1 MYIPPPHLAQ
11 GKKSYTN
18 AYNDILSA
26 FRRSPQTSASSVI
39 LLVAPDVDSLCAAR
53 MLASLFK
60 QDDVLYRIIP
70 VSSVQELQS
79 VKDELATYAELHTLL
94 LVNMGNFIDL
104 PTPEWF
110 GEFDLG
116 VSIHVI
122 DSSRPR
128 SMANLFYPGEN
139 GERVV
144 LWDDGDAGKLV
155 DLRKAWETL
164 EFEPLPDSDDD
175 SESEDEL
182 SDEGDVEED
191 GEDGEEDGEDD
202 DARPANGK
210 RKSTDGNGK
219 ARKRR
224 KTQKPVYRVTR
235 DEVYQY
241 KQKLNKYY
249 YAGTSYGQSAASTI
263 YILATVLERVD
274 NDLLWLAILGLTF
287 QYTTARISRDT
298 YEQQHTVYHDE
309 VSRLNPIF
317 SNTETS
323 HSLNSLNPDDLSVR
337 PTDELRFMLFR
348 HWNLYDA
355 MYHSSYVASK
365 LGIWK
370 EKGRK
375 RLTGLLAKMGFSI
388 PQTQQP
394 YSHMD
399 MDLKRALVKKLDDVA
414 PEYGLVELSYPSFM
428 RCYGYH
434 SQPLSAADAVESIN
448 ALMDFAGGARLEIEM
463 EGHRHGGEWFGGG
476 KLWEAVGYEKEI
488 TSAKSTMGT
497 NGPENA
503 QGNGNDDGDDEP
515 VALEWWKKNFW
526 SAYDSLTDIKRL
538 REALRLAMAIHK
550 SIIRQGTSI
559 IDKQDIRTM
568 RNHRV
573 VVLTQG
579 PDLVLFHHP
588 GMLTRL
594 ALWLIDA
601 LRDRI
606 PATVA
611 VGRNKR
617 RDLPFIVACLNE
629 SKGTY
634 VVAGIMASPEFGDVR
649 RNTFATNF
657 LNASQ
662 ATNTSIQHTSFNT
675 NIVEIDEKDLKPFLE
690 VLCA

>member
-1 MYIPPPHLAQ
+1 MFIPPPQLAQ
-11 GKKSYTN
+11 GRKTYTD
-18 AYNDILSA
+18 AYADILSA
-26 FRRSPQTSASSVI
+26 YRRSPQTSASSVI

-70 VSSVQELQS
+70 VSSVQELQD
-79 VKDELATYAELHTLL
+79 VKEELATYAELHALIL
-94 LVNMGNFIDL
+94 INMGNFIDL
-104 PTPEWF
+104 PTPAWF

-128 SMANLFYPGEN
+128 SMANMFYPGEN
-139 GERVV
+139 GERVI
-144 LWDDGDAGKLV
+144 LWDDGDAEKLTE
-155 DLRKAWETL
+155 LRKAWETL
-164 EFEPLPDSDDD
+164 EFEPLPDSDDED
-175 SESEDEL
+175 SED
-182 SDEGDVEED
+182 DFDDDED
-191 GEDGEEDGEDD
+191 GLEEEDD
-202 DARPANGK
+202 DNSEDNDDDEDAENGSRPSGK
-210 RKSTDGNGK
+210 RRSTDGNSK

-224 KTQKPVYRVTR
+224 KLEKPVFNVTR
-235 DEVYQY
+235 DEVEEY
-241 KQKLNKYY
+241 KQRLNKYY

-274 NDLLWLAILGLTF
+274 NDMLWLAILGLTY
-287 QYTTARISRDT
+287 QYITARISRDK
-298 YEQQHTVYHDE
+298 YEQQHTIYHDE
-309 VSRLNPIF
+309 VSRLNPMTF
-317 SNTETS
+317 NSEES
-323 HSLNSLNPDDLSVR
+323 HSLNSVNADDLSVR
-337 PTDELRFMLFR
+337 PTEELRFMFFR

-399 MDLKRALVKKLDDVA
+399 RDLKKALVKKLDDVA

-448 ALMDFAGGARLEIEM
+448 SLLDFAGGARLEVEL

-476 KLWEAVGYEKEI
+476 KLWEADGYEKDPALVKVNAA
-488 TSAKSTMGT
+488 TKGQA
-497 NGPENA
+497 NGA
-503 QGNGNDDGDDEP
+503 DDPTEESSE
-515 VALEWWKKNFW
+515 LEWWKKNFW
-526 SAYDSLTDIKRL
+526 SAYDSLLEIERL
-538 REALRLAMAIHK
+538 RKAIQLAMSVHRA
-550 SIIRQGTSI
+550 IIRQGTSI

-573 VVLTQG
+573 VILTQG
-579 PDLVLFHHP
+579 PDLVLFQNP
-588 GMLTRL
+588 SMLSRL

-601 LRDRI
+601 FRDRA
-606 PATVA
+606 PAIA
-611 VGRNKR
+611 ASGRTKR
-617 RDLPFIVACLNE
+617 RELPFIVACLNE
-629 SKGTY
+629 TRGTY

-649 RNTFATNF
+649 R
-657 LNASQ
+657 
-662 ATNTSIQHTSFNT
+662 
-675 NIVEIDEKDLKPFLE
+675 K
-690 VLCA
+690 